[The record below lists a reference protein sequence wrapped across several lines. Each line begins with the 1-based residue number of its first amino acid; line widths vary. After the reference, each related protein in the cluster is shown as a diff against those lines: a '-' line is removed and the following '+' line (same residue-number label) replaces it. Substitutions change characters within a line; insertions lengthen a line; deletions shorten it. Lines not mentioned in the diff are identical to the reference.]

1 MTKDNV
7 FDAVIMV
14 DGVGRRDVERIMPE
28 IGKRL
33 EARGLK
39 SRSGGDC
46 RVRHGLLPATCRL
59 VGIIH

>member
-1 MTKDNV
+1 MRGSCHANV

-14 DGVGRRDVERIMPE
+14 DGVGRREVERIMPE

-39 SRSGGDC
+39 VDPAETLC
-46 RVRHGLLPATCRL
+46 MTWFIAWNLPAN
-59 VGIIH
+59 